1 MKTLITALREHAEV
15 LTAEMCKSNANVV
28 PHMHTRWLLIAA
40 ANAIENQHY
49 LKELRDA
56 CETSKDVE

>member
-49 LKELRDA
+49 LKELESA
-56 CETSKDVE
+56 CKNQENT

>member
-49 LKELRDA
+49 LKGLESA
-56 CETSKDVE
+56 CKTQENT